1 MNLNNLTGAERRAF
15 FRINDTVIV
24 DFSQESGT
32 EQPAMPAGDQ
42 QQRAQ
47 LNTIQTALGHLIE
60 KINHQDRE
68 IGRALRLMDEKLNL
82 LTQRLEAKMAPADM
96 SKAREVNLS
105 AGGMSVIDSQEYP
118 AKTSLRVNLQLLPSM
133 VTIYLQAK
141 VISCKTISE
150 QKEEPAYL
158 LRMAFTEMTEEDR
171 NTLVRH
177 TLSRQAEILRTQK
190 SSV

>member
-24 DFSQESGT
+24 DVSEQSET
-32 EQPAMPAGDQ
+32 EQPIMPTGDQ

-47 LNTIQTALGHLIE
+47 LNTIQTVLGHLIE

-68 IGRALRLMDEKLNL
+68 IGRAMRLMDEKLNL
-82 LTQRLEAKMAPADM
+82 LMQQLEAKLSPADM

-105 AGGMSVIDSQEYP
+105 AGGMALVNSQQYP
-118 AKTSLRVNLQLLPSM
+118 PKTSLRVALQLLPSM
-133 VTIYLQAK
+133 VNVYLQAK
-141 VISCKTISE
+141 VISCKTISDH
-150 QKEEPAYL
+150 KEEPAYL
-158 LRMAFTEMTEEDR
+158 LRMAFTEMNEEDR